1 MTDAPKSWDEVNG
14 TAHLTAMPTRKSD
27 TRRFYHVYGRRSS
40 DFAVLSRDFE
50 IVGVAGG
57 FDAEDQARKYIAFLK
72 GRGFD
77 QISAE
82 FRTSLP
88 VTLGVLPREAPD
100 DAP

>member
-1 MTDAPKSWDEVNG
+1 MGNAPKSWDEANG
-14 TAHLTAMPTRKSD
+14 TAHITAMPTRQSG

-57 FDAEDQARKYIAFLK
+57 FDAEEQARKYIAFLK

-77 QISAE
+77 QIGAE

-88 VTLGVLPREAPD
+88 VTLGVLSREASD
-100 DAP
+100 D

>member
-14 TAHLTAMPTRKSD
+14 TAHITALSVKTQ
-27 TRRFYHVYGRRSS
+27 TARRFYHVYGRRSS

-57 FDAEDQARKYIAFLK
+57 FDAEEQARKYIAFLK

-77 QISAE
+77 QIRAE
-82 FRTSLP
+82 FRTSIP
-88 VTLGVLPREAPD
+88 VTLGVLSGEARD
-100 DAP
+100 D